1 MPRYH
6 NYLLAMSVSTLLL
19 WSCSGKNPL
28 EVEGH
33 WVSDIP
39 FVINHVGLQYGH
51 DNRIFESDHFLTFSD
66 ASSDEIKKRFAS
78 YAERAFAEILADFHI
93 SSASSLGITDQ
104 STKMTIYT
112 NKESGI
118 IQLAFPY
125 GFILDSEDSNTYAN
139 WPEEMKKRYYKQL
152 KHETMHVVQFLL
164 GVLPNSDNSYE
175 PDKWFNEGLAETVSG
190 GFFIPI
196 TSKADFLSWKS
207 RYGNVNPVSIH
218 QWSDLTIPANEVGA
232 WYPAFGLAV
241 RYLVDK
247 DGLNK
252 NYTDIKHMFQEL
264 ATLEITFPAAFEK
277 YMGIT
282 LEEYENT
289 FFERMDDFLD

>member
-1 MPRYH
+1 MTKIITSITAP
-6 NYLLAMSVSTLLL
+6 LLL
-19 WSCSGKNPL
+19 LLILECSTDNPYAIDG
-28 EVEGH
+28 E

-39 FVINHVGLQYGH
+39 FIINHVGLHYAH

-66 ASSDEIKKRFAS
+66 AGSDAVKKRFAG
-78 YAERAFAEILADFHI
+78 YAERAFAEILDDFHI
-93 SSASSLGITDQ
+93 PSASSLGITGQ

-112 NKESGI
+112 NKQSGM

-125 GFILDSEDSNTYAN
+125 GFILDGEDSQTYAN
-139 WPEEMKKRYYKQL
+139 WPEEMKPRYYKQL

-164 GVLPNSDNSYE
+164 GVLPNADNDYE
-175 PDKWFNEGLAETVSG
+175 PDKWFNEGLAETMSG

-196 TSKADFLSWKS
+196 TSRAEFDSWKS
-207 RYGNVNPVSIH
+207 RCGSVNPVSIH

-232 WYPAFGLAV
+232 FYPAFGLAV
-241 RYLVDK
+241 RYLVHK
-247 DGLNK
+247 DGLGK
-252 NYTDIKHMFQEL
+252 RYTDIKHMFQEL
-264 ATLEITFPAAFEK
+264 AMLEITFPEAFEK

-289 FFERMDDFLD
+289 FFERMDNFLK